1 MEEEGLLDC
10 GIPRSEITLF
20 KPVGCPACNKGY
32 KGRVG
37 VYEVVKITPRISRII
52 MEEGNSLQIAEAAK
66 AEGFYDLR
74 VSGLRKCAW
83 GLTSLEEIN
92 RVTKD

>member
-1 MEEEGLLDC
+1 
-10 GIPRSEITLF
+10 
-20 KPVGCPACNKGY
+20 PVGCELCNGGY

-37 VYEVVKITPRISRII
+37 VYEVVRITPKISQII
-52 MEEGNSLQIAEAAK
+52 MEEGNSLQIAQAAK
-66 AEGFYDLR
+66 EEGFFDLR
-74 VSGLRKCAW
+74 RSGLRKCAW